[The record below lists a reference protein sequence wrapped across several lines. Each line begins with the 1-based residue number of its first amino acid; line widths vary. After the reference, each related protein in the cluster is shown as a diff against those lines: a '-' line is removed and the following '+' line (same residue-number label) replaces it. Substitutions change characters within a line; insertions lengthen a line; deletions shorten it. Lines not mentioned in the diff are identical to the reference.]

1 MFFTGLLVKTS
12 SDCSYQVMPIK
23 NNTKFVDTQAMTNS
37 YNSLLLIAIVTH
49 DVLPFQISSECGEK
63 KSVLELMTHRKNFL
77 TYRKLWTAR
86 KREEHF
92 DNEKNT
98 VLELDKVGFKSQSH
112 VVCVTL
118 GILLDLCEA

>member
-49 DVLPFQISSECGEK
+49 DVFPFQISSECGEK
-63 KSVLELMTHRKNFL
+63 KK
-77 TYRKLWTAR
+77 
-86 KREEHF
+86 
-92 DNEKNT
+92 
-98 VLELDKVGFKSQSH
+98 
-112 VVCVTL
+112 CL
-118 GILLDLCEA
+118 GIDDTQKKLSDIQKVVNSQEKGRTL